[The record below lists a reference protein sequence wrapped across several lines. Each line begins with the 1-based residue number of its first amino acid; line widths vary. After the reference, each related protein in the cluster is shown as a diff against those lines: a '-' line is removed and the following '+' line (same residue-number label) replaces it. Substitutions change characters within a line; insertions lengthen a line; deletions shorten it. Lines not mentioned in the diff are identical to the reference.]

1 MPVSLRRL
9 KEDQRGTTIMEL
21 LIGMSMGTLVMLG
34 LTGMVLLSM
43 QSTAQVSK
51 RVDSTQRARLTLT
64 RLVDQLHSAC
74 IAPKISPIQKE
85 STATSLRFV
94 HANGSAVSPVPTL
107 SVISLSGENLTQTD
121 YAWKEGNAPFWTFK
135 TTPTGTTTL
144 MTKVKAIPGRAVFS
158 YYGYSLGSL
167 SESAFASP
175 LSEVDA
181 LHTIQ
186 IVVALMTAPQK
197 GTSTNEAD
205 PTRIQDGVSFRLS
218 SPSYNPNAPSLPC
231 Q

>member
-1 MPVSLRRL
+1 
-9 KEDQRGTTIMEL
+9 
-21 LIGMSMGTLVMLG
+21 MLG
-34 LTGMVLLSM
+34 LTTMVMLSM
-43 QSTAQVSK
+43 QSTTRVSQ

-64 RLVDQLHSAC
+64 RLVDQLHSSC
-74 IAPKISPIQKE
+74 VMPKVAPIQQA
-85 STATSLRFV
+85 STGTVLRFV
-94 HANGSAVSPVPTL
+94 HAPGSAVSPVPTL
-107 SVISLSGENLTQTD
+107 SVISLNGEELTQTD
-121 YAWKEGNAPFWTFK
+121 YAWKEGNPPFWTFN
-135 TTPTGTTTL
+135 TTPTSTTTL
-144 MTKVKAIPGRAVFS
+144 MTKVKPIPGRAVFS

-167 SESAFASP
+167 SETAFAAP
-175 LSEVDA
+175 LSETDA

-186 IVVALMTAPQK
+186 VVVALMTAPAK